1 LTSIKSKSTSDFRLA
16 KDGGMDDQAGF
27 LQAVLDTV
35 PDALIVID
43 GRGSIVL
50 FGPTAQR
57 MFGWEPDEVIG
68 KNVKMLMPSPYREA
82 HDGYLQHYHDTGEKR
97 IIGIGRVVVG
107 ERKDGSTFP
116 MELSV
121 AETGAPSGQF
131 FTGMVRDLTVRQM
144 TEARLHE
151 LQSELVHISRL
162 STMGS
167 MASALA
173 HELNQPL
180 SAIANYL
187 KGSRRLLDQGGGDI
201 ALVRDAID
209 KAADQ
214 ALRAGDIIRRLRD
227 FVSHGGSDRR
237 AEPLL
242 KLVEEATA
250 LSMVGA
256 RERGV
261 RLRIDIPANIGAVLA
276 DRVEIQQVLVNLVR
290 NATEAM
296 QSSDRREVLVS
307 ARRRGDDLIEVSVT
321 DSGPGIAPEVAAN
334 LFKPFLTT
342 KSHGMGVGLSIC
354 RSIVEAHG
362 GEIWVSDA
370 AGGGAVFSFTLPTFD
385 GDER

>member
-1 LTSIKSKSTSDFRLA
+1 
-16 KDGGMDDQAGF
+16 MVDQPGF
-27 LQAVLDTV
+27 LRAVLDTV

-43 GRGSIVL
+43 ERGLIVL
-50 FGPTAQR
+50 FSPTAQH
-57 MFGWEPDEVIG
+57 MFGWDPEEVVG

-82 HDGYLQHYHDTGEKR
+82 HDGYLEHYRDTGEKR
-97 IIGIGRVVVG
+97 IIGSGRVVVG

-121 AETGAPSGQF
+121 AETNTSSGPF
-131 FTGMVRDLTVRQM
+131 FTGLVRDLTVRQM

-187 KGSRRLLDQGGGDI
+187 KGSRRLLDQGGDV
-201 ALVRDAID
+201 ALVSDAID

-250 LSMVGA
+250 LATVGV
-256 RERGV
+256 RERDV
-261 RLRIDIPANIGAVLA
+261 RLRINVPADIGAVLA

-290 NATEAM
+290 NAAEAL
-296 QSSDRREVLVS
+296 QDAPRRDIAVS
-307 ARRRGDDLIEVSVT
+307 ARRRDDGFVEVSVS
-321 DSGPGIAPEVAAN
+321 DSGPGIAPDVATN

-342 KSHGMGVGLSIC
+342 KSQGMGVGLSIC

-362 GEIWVSDA
+362 GEIWATDASD
-370 AGGGAVFSFTLPTFD
+370 GGAVFSFTLPAFT

>member
-1 LTSIKSKSTSDFRLA
+1 
-16 KDGGMDDQAGF
+16 MDERIGF
-27 LQAVLDTV
+27 FQAVLDTI

-43 GRGSIVL
+43 EHGLIVF
-50 FGPTAQR
+50 FGPAAVD
-57 MFGWEPDEVIG
+57 MFGWAEADVIG
-68 KNVKMLMPSPYREA
+68 KNVNVLMPTPYREA
-82 HDGYLQHYHDTGEKR
+82 HDGYLQHYLDTGEKR
-97 IIGIGRVVVG
+97 IIGTGRVVVG

-121 AETGAPSGQF
+121 AETKTASGRF
-131 FTGMVRDLTVRQM
+131 FTGLVRDLTVRQM

-187 KGSRRLLDQGGGDI
+187 KGSRRLLDQGDSDP
-201 ALVRDAID
+201 ARVRDAID

-237 AEPLL
+237 AEPVL
-242 KLVEEATA
+242 KLVEEAAA
-250 LSMVGA
+250 LAMVGA
-256 RERGV
+256 RESGV
-261 RLRIDIPANIGAVLA
+261 RLLIDIPADIGAVLA

-290 NATEAM
+290 NACEAL
-296 QSSDRREVLVS
+296 QNAPRREVVVS
-307 ARRRGDDLIEVSVT
+307 ARKHNDEFVAVSVA
-321 DSGPGIAPEVAAN
+321 DSGPGIAPDVAAN

-342 KSHGMGVGLSIC
+342 KTQGMGVGLSIC

-362 GEIWVSDA
+362 GEIWASQA
-370 AGGGAVFSFTLPTFD
+370 PGGGAMFSFTVPTFA
-385 GDER
+385 GGER